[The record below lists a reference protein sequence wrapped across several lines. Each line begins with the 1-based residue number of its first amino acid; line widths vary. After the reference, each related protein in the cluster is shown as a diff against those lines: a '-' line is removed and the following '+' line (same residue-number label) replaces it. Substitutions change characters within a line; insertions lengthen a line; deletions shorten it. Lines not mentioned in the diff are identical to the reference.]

1 MLTDILWSSL
11 YALIFLVAALL
22 ILAAGWAVL
31 DALTP
36 GHKLGEKI
44 AGSQV
49 ARQGGTGVS
58 DASHSAALV
67 TSVWMIAQAAIIFT
81 AIYTNARG
89 TDFWAAL
96 GWTVAFSIVGLLLQT
111 VAFIA
116 LDKFTPGELGDEVC
130 TPGPVIP
137 LAKVA
142 AANIA
147 AVGLIVIASIS

>member
-11 YALIFLVAALL
+11 YAVIFLVAALA
-22 ILAAGWAVL
+22 ILAVGWRVL
-31 DALTP
+31 DWLTP
-36 GHKLGEKI
+36 GHKLGDRL
-44 AGSQV
+44 AG
-49 ARQGGTGVS
+49 AEAP
-58 DASHSAALV
+58 ASHSAALV
-67 TSVWMIAQAAIIFT
+67 VSAWMIAQGAIIFT

-96 GWTVAFSIVGLLLQT
+96 GWTVAFSIIGLLLQT
-111 VAFIA
+111 IAFIA
-116 LDKFTPGELGDEVC
+116 LDKFTPGDLGDEVC
-130 TPGPVIP
+130 APGPVIP